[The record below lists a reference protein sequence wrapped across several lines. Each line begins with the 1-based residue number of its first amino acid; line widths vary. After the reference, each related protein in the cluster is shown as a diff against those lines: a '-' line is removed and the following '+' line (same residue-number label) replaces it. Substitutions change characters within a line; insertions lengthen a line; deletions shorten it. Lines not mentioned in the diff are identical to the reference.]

1 MTLKIATLIAVYHAD
16 DPALLA
22 RALDSILQQKF
33 KESVIHRIYLV
44 VDGHVPPAIH
54 AVVEARLS
62 QLYQVICHPENRG
75 LASALN
81 SMIASLTDEAYVF
94 RMDAD
99 DASHEDRYQRQL
111 DHLQTHPD
119 IDIVGTDIVEVDTQ
133 SGRRRLVQFSS
144 NPEDAIRSLCK
155 RVPVAHPTVCF
166 RRHVLDEVKAYPVSG
181 SNEDI
186 ALWFICASK
195 GYRFG
200 NVHLPLLEFTV
211 GKNFWNRRSFNKAYS
226 EFKCYV
232 HGIWLL
238 HGITWRYVFPIL
250 RLGLRLSP
258 RAISQIFYESPIR
271 RASRWG

>member
-1 MTLKIATLIAVYHAD
+1 MALKIATLMAVYHGD
-16 DPALLA
+16 DPVLLK
-22 RALDSILQQKF
+22 RALDSILYQNF
-33 KESVIHRIYLV
+33 TEPVDHRIYLV
-44 VDGHVPPAIH
+44 VDGHIPPATQ
-54 AVVEARLS
+54 AVLAANEGLLH
-62 QLYQVICHPENRG
+62 QLIRHPENRG

-81 SMIASLTDEAYVF
+81 TMIDALADEAYVF

-99 DASHEDRYQRQL
+99 DVSHEDRYQQQL
-111 DHLQTHPD
+111 DHLKAYPD

-133 SGRRRLVQFSS
+133 SGRRRQVRFSS
-144 NPEDAIRSLCK
+144 DPEDAIRSLCK

-166 RRHVLDEVKAYPVSG
+166 RRHVLDEVKAYPDNG
-181 SNEDI
+181 TNEDV
-186 ALWFICASK
+186 ALWFVCAKK

-232 HGIWLL
+232 QGIWLL

-258 RAISQIFYESPIR
+258 RAISQIFYDSPIR
-271 RASRWG
+271 RSPRG